1 MAGRCPAC
9 GQIEAEGCFCSVAD
23 TDCFEI
29 TGSGSEANPFGVQPI
44 LDPDTDNI
52 ASCGAAGL
60 LAVPPSYILDPPA
73 ASVFRSIATSI
84 ANDTTTVVQFSSVN
98 YDTDNMHETVTNPSR
113 ITFTTAGIY
122 IVTFVAQ
129 WDKNATG
136 DRAIY
141 IRKNGLSYLG
151 IEAKHAGDADLYVGH
166 SLTIVDQF
174 GAGNY
179 IEGLVRQDSG
189 AALNL
194 IISEFSPTFTAT
206 FRRRLP

>member
-1 MAGRCPAC
+1 MARCPTC
-9 GQIEAEGCFCSVAD
+9 GTEATGCDCSVLD

-44 LDPDTDNI
+44 LDPDADNLL
-52 ASCGAAGL
+52 SCGVNGL
-60 LAVPPSYILDPPA
+60 MAELPSYISDPPTV
-73 ASVFRSIATSI
+73 SVFRSIATSI

-122 IVTFVAQ
+122 IITFNCM
-129 WDKNATG
+129 WDKDPDG
-136 DRAIY
+136 DRAAY

-151 IEAKHAGDADLYVGH
+151 IEAKHAGDADLFVGH
-166 SLTIVDQF
+166 SLTIQDNF
-174 GAGNY
+174 GAGTF
-179 IEGLVRQDSG
+179 IECLVKQDSG

-194 IISEFSPTFTAT
+194 IVSEFSPTFTAT
-206 FRRRLP
+206 FRRRAP